1 MSKRPSST
9 PDGGAGIVHPDN
21 YWYCWRNGGGSSRL
35 PELVEAAVRSGH
47 GADAADAVDR
57 LAERTQAAGTSLA
70 LGIEARCRALISNGS
85 QAEELYLNAIDLLG
99 RTRMRLHRARAQ
111 LLYGEWLRRETR
123 RVDARRE
130 LRNAYEA
137 FADGVADAFAER
149 TSRELRVTG
158 EIARKRTDDTHYH
171 LTAQETQIARLA
183 GQGLTNPE
191 IGAQLFLSPRTVEW
205 HLRKVFTKLSI
216 SSRRELRSAVPAS

>member
-1 MSKRPSST
+1 VEPGSFIQTIIGIAGETEEDRRGCRSWSRRP
-9 PDGGAGIVHPDN
+9 
-21 YWYCWRNGGGSSRL
+21 C
-35 PELVEAAVRSGH
+35 VRAT

-70 LGIEARCRALISNGS
+70 VGIEARCRALISNGS

-111 LLYGEWLRRETR
+111 LLYGEWLRRENR

-137 FADGVADAFAER
+137 FADGGADAFAER

-191 IGAQLFLSPRTVEW
+191 IGARLCLSPRTVEW